1 MANHMGT
8 FETII
13 YEKQNGVA
21 YVTLNRPKSLNAYSI
36 QMRDDLFEVLGAVK
50 DDPDVRVVIFSGTG
64 EKAFCAGADLT
75 EFLTA
80 PPPVMAR
87 DVRWERD
94 VWGIFLSIEK
104 PIIVALHGI
113 VLGDGVEIA
122 MCCDIRIASKD
133 VQFGMPEAGLGII
146 PAAGGT
152 QTLSR
157 VIGLAAASE
166 LILTG
171 HWIGADEARRVKLV
185 NKVVPRKELMPTV
198 AELASKIANFD
209 PLAVQAAKK
218 AVTRGVE
225 LNLEHGLE
233 LETLL
238 NHSVLLNR

>member
-1 MANHMGT
+1 MAETANRLDT
-8 FETII
+8 FETLI
-13 YEKQNGVA
+13 YRKENGVG
-21 YVTLNRPKSLNAYSI
+21 YVTLNRPEALNAFNVR
-36 QMRDDLFEVLGAVK
+36 MRDDLFEVLNAVR
-50 DDPDVRVVIFSGTG
+50 DDREIRVVIITGAG

-80 PPPVMAR
+80 PPPVAAR

-94 VWGIFLSIEK
+94 LWGVFLSIAQ
-104 PIIVALHGI
+104 PVIVALHGF

-122 MCCDIRIASKD
+122 MCCDIRIASD
-133 VQFGMPEAGLGII
+133 DARFGMPEAGLGII

-157 VIGLAAASE
+157 VAGLSAANE

-171 HWIGADEARRVKLV
+171 HWIKANEARRLKMV

-198 AELASKIANFD
+198 EKLGREIASYD
-209 PLAVQAAKK
+209 PLAVRAAKQ
-218 AVTRGVE
+218 AVISGIETD
-225 LNLEHGLE
+225 LKHGLE

-238 NHSVLLNR
+238 SHSIS

>member
-1 MANHMGT
+1 MGT

-122 MCCDIRIASKD
+122 MCCDIRIASED

-157 VIGLAAASE
+157 VIGLAAARE

-171 HWIGADEARRVKLV
+171 HWIGADEARRIKLV
-185 NKVVPRKELMPTV
+185 NQVVPGKELMPTV
-198 AELASKIANFD
+198 AELASKITSLD

-218 AVTRGVE
+218 AVTTGVE
-225 LNLEHGLE
+225 MDLEHGLE
-233 LETLL
+233 LETALS
-238 NHSVLLNR
+238 HSVLLNR